1 MSVFK
6 TIIQPWSVASAQ
18 TVGGKVWDYFSATC
32 WYFGRDYYDQ
42 MPVKAPIGLMSIN
55 WGGTY
60 IQTWSSP
67 AVRKACVDTEPPAS
81 KPPNQPGLLYNAM
94 LTPVFGMA
102 VDGILWYQG
111 ESNVGFA
118 DVYSCFFPTMIAD
131 WRARQNPD
139 PSNTDPDIPFF
150 FVQLSPYT
158 DWIDAKNPLA
168 LPQMRE
174 AQTAAFKVPKVSG
187 VTAMDAGDSGNN
199 PLGNIHPRNKQVLG
213 ARLASAMLRSRKGV
227 YGIQGPVLKSAT
239 TTPGSN
245 GQVVLTFD
253 TEAPL
258 KLVSASCPSNINA
271 TFCSAFQLQGSDSNW
286 LNADATLGTDGAAN
300 TVILNAPFPNGVTPT
315 HIRYAYSVW
324 PLAIL
329 YDLNGYPAWPINT
342 RVY

>member
-1 MSVFK
+1 M
-6 TIIQPWSVASAQ
+6 
-18 TVGGKVWDYFSATC
+18 WDYFSATC
-32 WYFGRDYYDQ
+32 WFFGRDLYDQ

-67 AVRKACVDTEPPAS
+67 TVQRACKDTEPPAA
-81 KPPNQPGLLYNAM
+81 KPPNQPGLLYNSM

-118 DVYSCFFPTMIAD
+118 DVYECFFPTMIAD

-139 PSNTDPDIPFF
+139 PSNPFSDIPFF
-150 FVQLSPYT
+150 FVQLSPYSQYLDT
-158 DWIDAKNPLA
+158 KNPLQ

-174 AQTAAFKVPKVSG
+174 AQMAAFKVPKVSG
-187 VTAMDAGDSGNN
+187 VTAIDAGDPSEDN

-213 ARLASAMLRSRKGV
+213 ARLASAMLRSQKGV
-227 YGIQGPVLKSAT
+227 YGIQGPLLKSAT
-239 TTPGSN
+239 TIPGSQ
-245 GQVVLTFD
+245 GQVTLLFD
-253 TEAPL
+253 TESPL
-258 KLVSASCPSNINA
+258 KLVSATCPSGINT
-271 TFCSAFQLQGSDSNW
+271 TFCSAFQLQGSDSQW
-286 LNADATLGTDGAAN
+286 RNADATLGTAPGGN
-300 TVILNAPFPNGVTPT
+300 TLILNAPFPAGVSPI
-315 HIRYAYSVW
+315 HVRYAYNIW

-329 YDLNGYPAWPINT
+329 YDINDYPAWPINQ